1 MPEHAPS
8 TVVAHYLSALAASD
22 LERARGLLADDFTF
36 RGPGMARAVDRET
49 FIAEFGAKYDHV
61 SDLRLLRQTERDGQ
75 VASLYELHARTPHG
89 ATTFLMSEWNTV
101 RDGRLESALL
111 VFDTAAGARLHA
123 GGHASDNPVEATRRG
138 VARRR
143 CP

>member
-1 MPEHAPS
+1 
-8 TVVAHYLSALAASD
+8 
-22 LERARGLLADDFTF
+22 
-36 RGPGMARAVDRET
+36 MARAVDRET
-49 FIAEFGAKYDHV
+49 YIAEFGAKYDHV

-75 VASLYELHARTPHG
+75 VASLYELDARTPHG

-123 GGHASDNPVEATRRG
+123 GGHASENPVEATRRT
-138 VARRR
+138 
-143 CP
+143 

>member
-75 VASLYELHARTPHG
+75 VASLYELHSRTPHG

-123 GGHASDNPVEATRRG
+123 EGHASDNPVEATRRG

>member
-1 MPEHAPS
+1 
-8 TVVAHYLSALAASD
+8 
-22 LERARGLLADDFTF
+22 
-36 RGPGMARAVDRET
+36 MARAVDRET